1 MPLVSVAETVALREA
16 SKMSMASWVQ
26 PLEEV
31 CQQDTSEHTLRR
43 LGRRGGGDEEAG
55 RTLRTV

>member
-26 PLEEV
+26 PLEV
-31 CQQDTSEHTLRR
+31 ACQQGTSERT
-43 LGRRGGGDEEAG
+43 GDNGERGSNVSEGLTG
-55 RTLRTV
+55 